1 MLRQAN
7 KFLDL
12 CTKKILYYAQFFSHL
27 SYCISVWGPMISNT
41 IVNKLQS
48 LQDSC
53 VYFLKNTHPSAESN
67 TDMKLLTVS
76 QMIQLEKLRFVYKCV
91 NKTIPKPISGVAFTD
106 QNGMS
111 LEKTHDYPTRNK
123 HIPNNAKVCN
133 NKYRKCII
141 YSAFSE
147 YNTLPTD
154 IKNSKHLVEF
164 VKRTK
169 DYLMTVPPS

>member
-1 MLRQAN
+1 M
-7 KFLDL
+7 
-12 CTKKILYYAQFFSHL
+12 
-27 SYCISVWGPMISNT
+27 
-41 IVNKLQS
+41 
-48 LQDSC
+48 
-53 VYFLKNTHPSAESN
+53 YFLKNTCPSAKCY

-91 NKTIPKPISGVAFTD
+91 NKTIPKPISRVAFTD

-123 HIPNNAKVCN
+123 QIPNNAKVCN

-141 YSAFSE
+141 YSAFPE
-147 YNTLPTD
+147 YSTLPTD

-164 VKRTK
+164 VKRSK
-169 DYLMTVPPS
+169 AYLMNVPLS